1 MAGLLRGLNSMKTKN
16 MFRRSVSETWS
27 GRWRALF
34 KRDHIT
40 WDLMCV
46 FTRVCVYVCMCVH
59 VCVCVRCR
67 KVAKCKK
74 QLGRLLASSNINS
87 IGRTV
92 SSRKI
97 VCSPC
102 DGCHACIE
110 KCNIISHVFARV
122 HLSAV
127 ARVYIINNRAQVGH
141 C

>member
-1 MAGLLRGLNSMKTKN
+1 MAP
-16 MFRRSVSETWS
+16 S
-27 GRWRALF
+27 GSLAVLAL
-34 KRDHIT
+34 
-40 WDLMCV
+40 
-46 FTRVCVYVCMCVH
+46 
-59 VCVCVRCR
+59 
-67 KVAKCKK
+67 
-74 QLGRLLASSNINS
+74 
-87 IGRTV
+87 V

-102 DGCHACIE
+102 DGCHACFE